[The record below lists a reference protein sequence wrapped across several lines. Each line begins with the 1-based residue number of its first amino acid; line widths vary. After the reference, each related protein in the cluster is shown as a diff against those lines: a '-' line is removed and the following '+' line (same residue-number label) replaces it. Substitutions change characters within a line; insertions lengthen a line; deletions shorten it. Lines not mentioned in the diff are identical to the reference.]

1 MLLLDNSARINT
13 LKVLLLL
20 YLHNFELTFNGI
32 NAQIDVSHNHAL
44 QSAHI
49 FFHKIALHI

>member
-1 MLLLDNSARINT
+1 MLLDNFARINT
-13 LKVLLLL
+13 LKLLLL

-49 FFHKIALHI
+49 LP